1 MMSGSWK
8 WIALV
13 VVLVIVGVGFYFGR
27 PLVYGAGIATEY
39 VAKRACLCVFV
50 SGRELT
56 PCLIEMP
63 EVMAQ
68 VEAEVLEEERAVRA
82 RISLIAERT
91 ARYSEGSGCT
101 LD

>member
-1 MMSGSWK
+1 MAGKWK
-8 WIALV
+8 WVAV
-13 VVLVIVGVGFYFGR
+13 VIVVIVVGAAFYFGR
-27 PLVYGAGIATEY
+27 PIVQSAGIAAEY

-56 PCLIEMP
+56 PCMIEMP
-63 EVMAQ
+63 EVMAA

-82 RISLIAERT
+82 RISFVAERT
-91 ARYSEGSGCT
+91 ARYSEDSGCT

>member
-1 MMSGSWK
+1 MAGRWK
-8 WIALV
+8 WVAIALV
-13 VVLVIVGVGFYFGR
+13 LIVAVAGVYFALPVVR
-27 PLVYGAGIATEY
+27 GAAFATEY

-50 SGRELT
+50 SERPLT
-56 PCLIEMP
+56 LCLIEMP

-82 RISLIAERT
+82 RISFIAEDT
-91 ARYSEGSGCT
+91 ARYSEGSGCV

>member
-1 MMSGSWK
+1 MSRRWK

-13 VVLVIVGVGFYFGR
+13 LVLVVLVAGVYLALPVVR
-27 PLVYGAGIATEY
+27 GAAFATEY

-50 SGRELT
+50 SERPLAR
-56 PCLIEMP
+56 CLIEMP

-82 RISLIAERT
+82 SISFVAEDT
-91 ARYSEGSGCT
+91 ARYSEDSGCR